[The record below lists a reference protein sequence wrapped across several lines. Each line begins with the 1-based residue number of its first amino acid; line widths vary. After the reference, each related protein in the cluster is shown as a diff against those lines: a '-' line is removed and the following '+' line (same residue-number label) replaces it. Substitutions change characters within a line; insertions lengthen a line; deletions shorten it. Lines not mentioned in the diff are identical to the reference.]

1 MENKPTLNLKKQK
14 IDKYH
19 DSYNKKKMIS
29 KYCKSTEIRY
39 VKLLRWLTEQLT
51 SVVRISVD
59 ENSPSTPTGLSTF
72 TFTSHLAFAIR
83 FLITFG

>member
-1 MENKPTLNLKKQK
+1 MENKPTLNLKNKK
-14 IDKYH
+14 LI
-19 DSYNKKKMIS
+19 NLMTVIIKKKMIS

>member
-14 IDKYH
+14 IDKSH
-19 DSYNKKKMIS
+19 AVIIKKKMIS